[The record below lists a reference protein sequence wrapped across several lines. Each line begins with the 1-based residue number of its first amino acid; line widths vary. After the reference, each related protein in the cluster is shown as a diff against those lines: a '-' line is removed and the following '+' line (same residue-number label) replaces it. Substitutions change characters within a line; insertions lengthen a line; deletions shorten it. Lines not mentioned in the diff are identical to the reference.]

1 MGYQIK
7 ALSPWNKV
15 VCERILLGEDFRL
28 TEQDNSN
35 RAILYEG
42 RNWPKSA
49 FTKTLIYISLHLIQ
63 TRDLAKNSPDE
74 IKNHDFLKGI
84 NFNNSLRTQEAPYR
98 LKIMCDTD
106 TSNFV
111 PIDPEKP

>member
-15 VCERILLGEDFRL
+15 VCERILLGEDLRL
-28 TEQDNSN
+28 
-35 RAILYEG
+35 RLG
-42 RNWPKSA
+42 
-49 FTKTLIYISLHLIQ
+49 
-63 TRDLAKNSPDE
+63 KNSPDE

>member
-28 TEQDNSN
+28 TEQDLSN

-49 FTKTLIYISLHLIQ
+49 FTKTLIYISYQ
-63 TRDLAKNSPDE
+63 QEAWQEQPGRDKESR
-74 IKNHDFLKGI
+74 FLKGDK
-84 NFNNSLRTQEAPYR
+84 FQQQLE
-98 LKIMCDTD
+98 DTG
-106 TSNFV
+106 SSV
-111 PIDPEKP
+111 PAEDNV